1 MQTIRQPA
9 PPKRLRTFRLTP
21 KLKALPIDPDT
32 GIKLAPE
39 TARCLR
45 EYGVNHGWKV
55 VQKRDGDHVII
66 WRVG

>member
-1 MQTIRQPA
+1 MQTIRRQA
-9 PPKRLRTFRLTP
+9 PPKRVRTFRLTP

-32 GIKLAPE
+32 GIRLDFD

-45 EYGVNHGWKV
+45 EYGVYHGWEV

-66 WRVG
+66 WRIG